1 MSDLV
6 LIDFHHERI
15 PMWKVPRMARAYGKI
30 MPDHEIFFDGDRF
43 AIVARRKVSA

>member
-6 LIDFHHERI
+6 LIDFHTERI
-15 PMWKVPRMARAYGKI
+15 PMRLVPRMARAYGRI

-43 AIVARRKVSA
+43 SLVARRKVSA

>member
-30 MPDHEIFFDGDRF
+30 MPRHEIFFDGDRF